1 MRKENDEEKKHS
13 IESETE
19 ESGEKNLS
27 GTEMN
32 DIVKKE
38 EEIQELRLKL
48 SESEKVANDYFNYLQ
63 RLQADF
69 ENYKKRMLKEREG
82 MRLVFLE
89 SFAMELFR
97 VADDFERALKAG
109 ETAEDINAILSG
121 TKMIYKQILDF
132 LKRNNIEP
140 VVIEKD
146 ALFDPSLHDAVAF
159 EEVENE
165 KDEGKITEEYEKG
178 YRLSGKVIRPAKVK
192 VTRCVKKNEAALSKE
207 EETLLH

>member
-1 MRKENDEEKKHS
+1 MRKENDKEEKRPVPVK
-13 IESETE
+13 TE
-19 ESGEKNLS
+19 DGEGKNLS
-27 GTEMN
+27 ESELS

-69 ENYKKRMLKEREG
+69 ENYKKRMVKEREG
-82 MRLVFLE
+82 MRSVFLE

-97 VADDFERALKAG
+97 VIDDFERALKAG
-109 ETAEDINAILSG
+109 ESAADVNAILSG

-132 LKRNNIEP
+132 LKRNNIES
-140 VVIEKD
+140 VAVEKD
-146 ALFDPSLHDAVAF
+146 SLFDPAMHDAVAF
-159 EEVENE
+159 EEVEDE
-165 KDEGKITEEYEKG
+165 KEEGKIVEEYEKG

-192 VTRCVKKNEAALSKE
+192 VTRCVKKNDPALSE
-207 EETLLH
+207 EEKTLLH